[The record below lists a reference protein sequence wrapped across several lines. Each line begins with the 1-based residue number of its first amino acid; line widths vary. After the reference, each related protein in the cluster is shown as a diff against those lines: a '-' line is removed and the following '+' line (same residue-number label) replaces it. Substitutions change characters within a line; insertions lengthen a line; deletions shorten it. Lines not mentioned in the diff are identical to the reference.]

1 MSKVEEYKHK
11 LEAYEQKKEQIAKT
25 FNIDEVLEGNKILT
39 VKVPELNCIVKYKR
53 LTMKDLAE
61 INKAKTDEERAT
73 LILWKMLSKADKNIT
88 LEKVQQLP
96 IETATAIL
104 NAITRPLVSIAN
116 QSNIGSRQIPPP
128 KQ

>member
-11 LEAYEQKKEQIAKT
+11 LEAYEQKKEQIVKT

-39 VKVPELNCIVKYKR
+39 VKVPELDRIVKYKR
-53 LTMKDLAE
+53 LTMNDLAE
-61 INKAKTDEERAT
+61 INKAESDEERAT
-73 LILWKMLSKADKNIT
+73 LILWKMLSKADKNVT

-104 NAITRPLVSIAN
+104 NAITRPLASMAKRSSV
-116 QSNIGSRQIPPP
+116 GLRQIPPP
-128 KQ
+128 K